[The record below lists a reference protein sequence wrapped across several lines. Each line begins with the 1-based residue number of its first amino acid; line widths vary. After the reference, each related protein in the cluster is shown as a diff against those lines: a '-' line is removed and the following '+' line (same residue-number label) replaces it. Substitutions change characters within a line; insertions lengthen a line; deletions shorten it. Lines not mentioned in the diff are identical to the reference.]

1 MGRTRRQLIKYRFSH
16 MLKAADNVYRYYIEA
31 VALDQG
37 LRPELDNYREDII
50 NHVEALHEYAQKL
63 INM

>member
-1 MGRTRRQLIKYRFSH
+1 